1 VFDDEVKAGVEPDAL
16 HAYSIL
22 ADNYNDFFLRG
33 IVSHAFGFFADWFW
47 YCILPLG
54 FFPD

>member
-1 VFDDEVKAGVEPDAL
+1 MFDDEVKAGVEPDAL

-22 ADNYNDFFLRG
+22 ADNYNDFFSERNRESC
-33 IVSHAFGFFADWFW
+33 IGFFADWFW